1 MKDAKDIIYEI
12 LLLIMEVFYTIN
24 KETIKVAKKLICC
37 QTINDWKEIEE
48 NENQDNNDE
57 TNEGKE
63 ISLKS
68 A

>member
-1 MKDAKDIIYEI
+1 
-12 LLLIMEVFYTIN
+12 MEVFYTIN

-68 A
+68 T